1 MSLPGIAFFG
11 LLLTLLNTT
20 IQEDK
25 SKVCKVNQNNTILKD
40 ALEELVVMKI
50 AEMNFD
56 DWWKAARGFQD
67 TIGVGF
73 IQNLDK
79 GLSFVIYLNVG
90 DFDNIAQRII
100 SLNSPEVALIACWRW
115 SPRIVMWRV
124 FIFLVLGSILFPN
137 FLQNCLKTIRNGSK
151 QAKMKLKKAMK
162 YIQNTLENIFKA
174 LSPDASNS
182 EDTGCSS
189 PTRGEAALR
198 LSSLLPP
205 TPLQCQHCS
214 GRGSQEEPVLKC
226 KGCR

>member
-115 SPRIVMWRV
+115 SPRIVMWRIY
-124 FIFLVLGSILFPN
+124 FYFYCPWFCSFPKFSPKSLKNNKQSI
-137 FLQNCLKTIRNGSK
+137 KTGKDETEESDEVYSK
-151 QAKMKLKKAMK
+151 YSRQHF
-162 YIQNTLENIFKA
+162 QGLESRCFQ
-174 LSPDASNS
+174 L
-182 EDTGCSS
+182 
-189 PTRGEAALR
+189 
-198 LSSLLPP
+198 
-205 TPLQCQHCS
+205 
-214 GRGSQEEPVLKC
+214 
-226 KGCR
+226 